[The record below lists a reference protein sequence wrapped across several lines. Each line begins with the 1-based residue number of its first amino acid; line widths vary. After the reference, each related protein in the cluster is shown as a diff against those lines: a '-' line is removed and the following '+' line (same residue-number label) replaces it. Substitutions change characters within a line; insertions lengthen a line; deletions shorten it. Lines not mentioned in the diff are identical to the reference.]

1 MAIETSVCDV
11 LVAEHSVIRHAL
23 GNLEE
28 LLQAG
33 GWRQP
38 GAGLARVRG
47 LMEFIE
53 AFDRH
58 CHRPKEYD
66 HLLPALSGRSG
77 TLDRLMDSL
86 DQAHTRGDDRLD
98 QAFALLAELE
108 RGDDARAE
116 DFALALRRH
125 QATVLQRLQT
135 EERVLL
141 PMACEMLGRDDWS
154 EVAAAMSVVSSDRP
168 PAGAVPA
175 RTPRAA
181 VHPGS
186 GGGR

>member
-1 MAIETSVCDV
+1 MATETSVCAV
-11 LVAEHSVIRHAL
+11 LVNEHAVIRQTLAT
-23 GNLEE
+23 LED
-28 LLQAG
+28 LLQTG
-33 GWRQP
+33 LWRQP
-38 GAGLARVRG
+38 GAALQRVRT

-66 HLLPALSGRSG
+66 HLLPVLSGRSG

-98 QAFALLAELE
+98 QAFVLLAELE
-108 RGDDARAE
+108 RSDDARAE
-116 DFALALRRH
+116 DFALVLRRH
-125 QATVLQRLQT
+125 QATVLQRLQV
-135 EERVLL
+135 EEGVLL
-141 PMACEMLGRDDWS
+141 PMAREMLGRDDWS
-154 EVAAAMSVVSSDRP
+154 HVAAAMPGVSPVLP
-168 PAGAVPA
+168 PAGAAPA

-181 VHPGS
+181 GHPGS

>member
-1 MAIETSVCDV
+1 MASDSGVCAV
-11 LVAEHSVIRHAL
+11 LVAEHSVIRQAL
-23 GNLEE
+23 GTLEA

-33 GWRQP
+33 LWREP
-38 GAGLARVRG
+38 GAGLQRVRG
-47 LMEFIE
+47 LMDFIE

-108 RGDDARAE
+108 RGDAARAE

-125 QATVLQRLQT
+125 QATVLRRLQA
-135 EERVLL
+135 EEGVLL
-141 PMACEMLGRDDWS
+141 PMARELLGRDDWA
-154 EVAAAMSVVSSDRP
+154 EIAAAMPVVRP
-168 PAGAVPA
+168 ARWQAGAAPA

-181 VHPGS
+181 GHPGS